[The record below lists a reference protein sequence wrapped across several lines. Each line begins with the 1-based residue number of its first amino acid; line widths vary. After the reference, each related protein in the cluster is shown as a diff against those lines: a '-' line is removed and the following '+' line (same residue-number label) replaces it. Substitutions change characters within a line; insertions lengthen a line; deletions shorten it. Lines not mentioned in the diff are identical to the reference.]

1 MGQYC
6 IMLYGRKRSSLP
18 AGFYHMQSAAA
29 PHSMYGFGDG
39 EFVRLR
45 DENGETWHGTVEA
58 QTEDMVRYRFRD
70 RKGRSLSGV
79 SDGNG
84 ILLRDER
91 GNTWR
96 GFVS

>member
-1 MGQYC
+1 MGQDY
-6 IMLYGRKRSSLP
+6 IMLYGRKKTSLP
-18 AGFYHMQSAAA
+18 AGFYHMQS
-29 PHSMYGFGDG
+29 DG

-45 DENGETWHGTVEA
+45 DESGETWQGTVEA